1 MKMRIT
7 VTQND
12 KMLLRIYKNMVIS
25 KTKFKNSIFQ
35 FQFTYQVVY
44 EDKEARNSN
53 ANEMYI

>member
-7 VTQND
+7 ATQNC
-12 KMLLRIYKNMVIS
+12 KMLLSIYKNMVIS

-44 EDKEARNSN
+44 GDKEARNSN
-53 ANEMYI
+53 AKKMYI